1 MVYKKSPTII
11 TYQVIVGV
19 FFKLKQFS
27 LHFYLK
33 TELESI
39 RKKYIK
45 PKPPLEIEIVERLT
59 TPGMRIIF
67 ALISGGFIQGASC
80 LTLFPIFSRST
91 TKLADKRLVKR

>member
-1 MVYKKSPTII
+1 M
-11 TYQVIVGV
+11 
-19 FFKLKQFS
+19 KQFS

-39 RKKYIK
+39 KKIYK

-80 LTLFPIFSRST
+80 LTLSRYSPGVQPNSRT
-91 TKLADKRLVKR
+91 NAL

>member
-1 MVYKKSPTII
+1 M
-11 TYQVIVGV
+11 
-19 FFKLKQFS
+19 KQFS

-39 RKKYIK
+39 RRKYIK

-80 LTLFPIFSRST
+80 LTLSRYSPGVQPNSRT
-91 TKLADKRLVKR
+91 NAL